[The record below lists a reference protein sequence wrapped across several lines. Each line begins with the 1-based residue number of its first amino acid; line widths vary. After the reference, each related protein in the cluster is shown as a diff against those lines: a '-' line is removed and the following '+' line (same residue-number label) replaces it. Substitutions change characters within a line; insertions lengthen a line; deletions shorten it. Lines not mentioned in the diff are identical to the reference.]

1 MNVTVRYYFKGK
13 PSAFMF
19 IGREIVIDCQRDHA
33 GKGVCVCAFARVRFD
48 AWGGQ
53 SVALTSIR
61 RAVVWDN
68 RRSRR
73 VLRAAGSICVE

>member
-1 MNVTVRYYFKGK
+1 
-13 PSAFMF
+13 MF
-19 IGREIVIDCQRDHA
+19 IGREIVIDCQRDQA

-48 AWGGQ
+48 AGGGQ

-73 VLRAAGSICVE
+73 VLRAAGSTCVE